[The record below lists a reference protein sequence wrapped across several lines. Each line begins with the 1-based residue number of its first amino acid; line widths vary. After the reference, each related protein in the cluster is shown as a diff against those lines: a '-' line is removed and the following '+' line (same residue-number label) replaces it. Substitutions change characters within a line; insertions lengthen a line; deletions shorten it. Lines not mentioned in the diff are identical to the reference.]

1 MKITVNEAMVQ
12 LKMLKTRY
20 VELRQMRDE
29 SLVRETSR
37 YVNWR
42 EGGDRDKEIIK
53 EPKFDAVKL
62 DEQIVE
68 IELGMHEIDSRIKAS
83 NAVTSI
89 EVARDIK
96 ELLKPL
102 QAKAE

>member
-1 MKITVNEAMVQ
+1 MQITVNEAMVQ

-20 VELRQMRDE
+20 VELRGMRDE

-62 DEQIVE
+62 DEAIVE
-68 IELGMHEIDSRIKAS
+68 IELAMHEIDSKIKAS
-83 NAVTSI
+83 NAVTS
-89 EVARDIK
+89 VDVSRDIK
-96 ELLKPL
+96 ELLKPI
-102 QAKAE
+102 QAKV